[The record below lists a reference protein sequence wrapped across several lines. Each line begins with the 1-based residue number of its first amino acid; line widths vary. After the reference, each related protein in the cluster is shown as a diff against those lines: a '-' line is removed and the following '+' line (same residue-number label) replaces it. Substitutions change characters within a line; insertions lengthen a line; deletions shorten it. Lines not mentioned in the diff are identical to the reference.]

1 MPAFRV
7 VWNLPKRSTTT
18 AARSGTMRMPQLTG
32 RGIAARSR
40 REALYARAEA
50 TLEGGMGKWSALARG
65 VAEEGARM
73 VWTTAGRAPASGG
86 RRRRSGGHVGISR
99 ISLDASLANKTNPP
113 RRKRAGE
120 KGARGRGESTGARQ
134 QTAGARRRA
143 HDWRTAGEGS
153 RLPSRGA
160 IIAAGGDD
168 AVQMR
173 ATTTRSPPAKSRT
186 SCEFRRTRGHGI
198 SVGKFCGD
206 KTHTNYPFLDVLF
219 LGNPR
224 W

>member
-73 VWTTAGRAPASGG
+73 VWATAGRAPASGG

-99 ISLDASLANKTNPP
+99 ISLDASLANKKQTP
-113 RRKRAGE
+113 RDE
-120 KGARGRGESTGARQ
+120 SARGRKGRGDVGKVPAR
-134 QTAGARRRA
+134 ANRRRA
-143 HDWRTAGEGS
+143 LDAARMTGEL
-153 RLPSRGA
+153 RERDLAFLARGDYR
-160 IIAAGGDD
+160 G
-168 AVQMR
+168 
-173 ATTTRSPPAKSRT
+173 
-186 SCEFRRTRGHGI
+186 RR
-198 SVGKFCGD
+198 
-206 KTHTNYPFLDVLF
+206 
-219 LGNPR
+219 
-224 W
+224 